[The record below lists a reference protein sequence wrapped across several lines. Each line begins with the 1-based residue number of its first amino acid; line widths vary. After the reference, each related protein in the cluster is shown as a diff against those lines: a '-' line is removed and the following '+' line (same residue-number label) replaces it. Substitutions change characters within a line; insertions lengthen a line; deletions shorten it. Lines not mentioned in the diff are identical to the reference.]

1 MQKLARLVRAVLMAC
16 VAIIGAASL
25 YGWLFPLT

>member
-1 MQKLARLVRAVLMAC
+1 MQKIASLVRGVLMAC
-16 VAIIGAASL
+16 VLIIGAASL